1 MGNKEINKRE
11 IKRDINKKENIP
23 FSNNSQPSALAII
36 SNEKKEVISYS
47 ESDLSN
53 EKKNNEKKKKVH
65 HIYQVKV
72 KRKKKNHI
80 LHHHQ
85 IIQMKI

>member
-23 FSNNSQPSALAII
+23 FSNYSQPSALEII

-47 ESDLSN
+47 DSDSSN
-53 EKKNNEKKKKVH
+53 EKKSSPHSSNESEKEEKSSSSSSSNN
-65 HIYQVKV
+65 
-72 KRKKKNHI
+72 
-80 LHHHQ
+80 
-85 IIQMKI
+85 

>member
-23 FSNNSQPSALAII
+23 FSNYSQPSAFTII

-53 EKKNNEKKKKVH
+53 EK
-65 HIYQVKV
+65 
-72 KRKKKNHI
+72 RKKKFTTFI
-80 LHHHQ
+80 
-85 IIQMKI
+85 K